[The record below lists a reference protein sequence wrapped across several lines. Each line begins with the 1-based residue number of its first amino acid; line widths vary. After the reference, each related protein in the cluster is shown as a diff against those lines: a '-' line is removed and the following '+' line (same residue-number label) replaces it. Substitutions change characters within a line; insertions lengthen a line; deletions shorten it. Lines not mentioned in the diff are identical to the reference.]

1 MKQRI
6 LSALVFVPV
15 LLIFMYLG
23 GAPFAALVAVL
34 ATIGVHEFCAMAKTK
49 HQVLFV
55 PILLGVWVMLACS
68 YFHVSNSFQYLTT
81 SLYTILILKSS
92 KII

>member
-15 LLIFMYLG
+15 LLLFMYLG
-23 GAPFAALVAVL
+23 GAPFAGLVVALGA
-34 ATIGVHEFCAMAKTK
+34 IGVHEFYTMAKTK

-55 PILLGVWVMLACS
+55 PVLLGVMVMLIAAYLACQS
-68 YFHVSNSFQYLTT
+68 CRPARLAC
-81 SLYTILILKSS
+81 LKGMAE
-92 KII
+92 

>member
-49 HQVLFV
+49 
-55 PILLGVWVMLACS
+55 LGELWEQLVDFLAVWPDKP
-68 YFHVSNSFQYLTT
+68 Q
-81 SLYTILILKSS
+81 K
-92 KII
+92 